1 MRELRVDNEI
11 LLRELAPEHAET
23 LFALVDAN
31 RAHLRRWLP
40 WLDGNTSVKDSL
52 AFIETVAQQR
62 LVNGEFVAGIW
73 FRNELVG
80 VVGHNRLN
88 WDDRSGYLGYWLAQ
102 NCEGRGVMT
111 RCCRALIDQAFTKL
125 EMERVWIRCAPE
137 NRKSRAIPER
147 LGFQPQSTDQ
157 AAEWL
162 YDHFV
167 DLINY
172 QIRREDWRG

>member
-1 MRELRVDNEI
+1 MCELQVDEEI
-11 LLRELAPEHAET
+11 TLRELSPEHAET

-73 FRNELVG
+73 FRDELVG

-88 WDDRSGYLGYWLAQ
+88 GDDRSGYLGYWLAQ
-102 NCEGRGVMT
+102 SCQAHGVMT
-111 RCCRALIDQAFTKL
+111 RSCRALIDQALTQL
-125 EMERVWIRCAPE
+125 EMECVWIRCAPE
-137 NRKSRAIPER
+137 NLKSRAIPER
-147 LGFQPQSTDQ
+147 LGFQAHSTDRD
-157 AAEWL
+157 AEWL
-162 YDHFV
+162 YDRFV

-172 QIRREDWRG
+172 RMRRADWRA